1 RKDSAFSVTA
11 PLTFLGQVSQPV
23 TRSYAIT
30 PSLHLRPGGGW
41 EATLQATQ
49 GESSSAVNARRYTSG
64 ALLVGE
70 STYDDYLTN
79 FEASAE
85 GPLIRLPGGDARLAL
100 G

>member
-1 RKDSAFSVTA
+1 
-11 PLTFLGQVSQPV
+11 
-23 TRSYAIT
+23 
-30 PSLHLRPGGGW
+30 
-41 EATLQATQ
+41 
-49 GESSSAVNARRYTSG
+49 SSAVNARRYTSG

-100 G
+100 GGGYRRFRLDFDVRSTTGGITTVSRDASERRQSLFGYG